1 MSHTLEVVGVYAL
14 AAIPA
19 AGISSFLLTREHR
32 RHPFGDARQRALW
45 WWCGLLFL
53 DAAVAALL
61 LTGALKLDPST
72 QLDGIKGPLRA
83 FVLGVLGP
91 LAFRSPIREKDIK
104 HRTEGVGI
112 TYLYDLIR
120 IAMDRRL
127 EDRIIHL
134 RRSDRERVYTHCQK
148 LAWDSVSFR
157 GRIEEHLDELR
168 SRDKGEMEK
177 LYASVRA
184 AMTSD
189 DETLRIRTLITISIS
204 EGFRALLADCQK
216 QSPTTANRQRGEKAA
231 RADAA
236 LLTAQSQKLAQDA
249 EAVTAAITAPPG

>member
-19 AGISSFLLTREHR
+19 AGISSFLLIREHR
-32 RHPFGDARQRALW
+32 RHPFGDARERALG
-45 WWCGLLFL
+45 WWCGLLLL

-72 QLDGIKGPLRA
+72 QLDEIKGPLRA
-83 FVLGVLGP
+83 LVLGVLGP

-112 TYLYDLIR
+112 TFLYDVIR

-134 RRSDRERVYTHCQK
+134 RRGDRERVYTGSQK

-177 LYASVRA
+177 LQASVRA

-189 DETLRIRTLITISIS
+189 DETLRTRTLITISIR
-204 EGFRALLADCQK
+204 EGFRALLSDCQT
-216 QSPTTANRQRGEKAA
+216 QRPITADRQRGEQAA

-236 LLTAQSQKLAQDA
+236 LLTAQAEKLAQDA
-249 EAVTAAITAPPG
+249 AVVTAAITAQP